1 MQQRCLRY
9 ARASHQSCGST
20 ARFSVIF
27 GYFCFQDKSDS
38 PISLRSKRGE
48 TMFSG
53 FCASKTVPIHPNE
66 VRKPSTVGYSTVSEA
81 LTQTGPNQ
89 HEGNSSVSVKPPLP
103 VRPAAQ
109 PRALKGIFGYFCFQE
124 KSDSPIS
131 LRSKRGEMV
140 FSGFCAAK
148 PCLNFTN
155 LGDSQKTGILTAPA
169 RQTPGGPRP
178 GSSDR
183 WTRFF
188 RVSPTA

>member
-1 MQQRCLRY
+1 MLSDLGATKPVPFPQTAVLR
-9 ARASHQSCGST
+9 
-20 ARFSVIF
+20 
-27 GYFCFQDKSDS
+27 
-38 PISLRSKRGE
+38 
-48 TMFSG
+48 
-53 FCASKTVPIHPNE
+53 
-66 VRKPSTVGYSTVSEA
+66 PSTVGYSAVSEA
-81 LTQTGPNQ
+81 LTQTGPSP
-89 HEGNSSVSVKPPLP
+89 HEGNSGVSVKPPLP
-103 VRPAAQ
+103 VSPAAQ
-109 PRALKGIFGYFCFQE
+109 PRAFKGIFGYFCFQD